1 MSVTRRKAL
10 TVLGASAA
18 SLLTSNVFA
27 AVTLPQAPAVQP
39 LQVVPC
45 QYPVIELSGTPFERG
60 KAYGMAVKE
69 AVRRNIVFYKMI
81 FKTFSNIS
89 WEKAMATSKKFL
101 PYIEKFCPGAI
112 EEMKGVASG
121 ADLPF
126 EEILTLNCRSEI
138 MFAASDGCTAVAFL
152 KEQTTGGSVLLG
164 QTWDW
169 FMPARENTCILK
181 IRQEKAP
188 DILMVA
194 EAGLI
199 GGKGLNSCGIGL
211 CLNAV
216 SIGSGKEGVP
226 LHLIMRNI
234 LNATLP
240 TEALDCI
247 AHVPR
252 AGSATLTIGSA
263 EDLVMAVEYSP
274 NEFDV
279 LMAEEE
285 PLAHTNH
292 FLSPLIA
299 PHDKGKAGP
308 LSTYTRLNTVRR
320 KIKKLGKADG
330 LNAVYSLLTSHEFFP
345 ESLCYHEDVRDSG
358 LRACTIYSMVM
369 DLNSKTLLI
378 SNGHPCEGKVSEF
391 SI

>member
-1 MSVTRRKAL
+1 MSLTRRKMIEA
-10 TVLGASAA
+10 LGAVSAA
-18 SLLTSNVFA
+18 ATSADLFA
-27 AVTLPQAPAVQP
+27 AVSLPKAPAIQP
-39 LQVVPC
+39 IEIISC
-45 QYPVIELSGTPFERG
+45 RYPVIELSGSPFERG
-60 KAYGMAVKE
+60 KKYGETVRE
-69 AVRRNIVFYKMI
+69 AVRRNISFYETI
-81 FKTFSNIS
+81 FKTFANVS
-89 WEKAMATSKKFL
+89 WEKAKTVSLTFL
-101 PYIEKFCPGAI
+101 PFIEKFCPGAI
-112 EEMKGVASG
+112 DEIKGVAEG

-126 EEILTLNCRSEI
+126 EDILTLNCRSEI

-152 KEQTTGGSVLLG
+152 KEHNSEEHVLLG

-181 IRQEKAP
+181 IFQNNAP

-216 SIGSGKEGVP
+216 SVGSGKPGVP

-234 LNATLP
+234 LNTTLP

-252 AGSATLTIGSA
+252 AGSAALTIGSA
-263 EDLVMAVEYSP
+263 EDLAMIVEYSP
-274 NEFDV
+274 SEFDV
-279 LMAEEE
+279 LMAENE

-299 PHDKGKAGP
+299 SADKGKAGP
-308 LSTYTRLNTVRR
+308 LSTYTRLNTIRR
-320 KIKKLGKADG
+320 KIKKLSKVSG
-330 LNAVYSLLTSHEFFP
+330 LENVYSLLTSHEFFP
-345 ESLCYHEDVRDSG
+345 ESLCYHEDFRDPG

-378 SNGHPCEGKVSEF
+378 SNGYPCEGKVSKF